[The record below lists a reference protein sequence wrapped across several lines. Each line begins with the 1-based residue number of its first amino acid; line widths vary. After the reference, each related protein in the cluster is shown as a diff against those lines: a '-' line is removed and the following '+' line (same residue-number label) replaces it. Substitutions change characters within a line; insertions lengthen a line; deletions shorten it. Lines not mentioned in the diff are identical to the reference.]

1 MPRFSRRM
9 TAGLRMP
16 RFVREHAG
24 IDHDLAQRADVFFLD
39 VAAEDQ
45 VGIGVRVQRAVVL
58 DLGFQLSRSPA
69 GIAEREDGVLRLGAL
84 RDRLQNIHRRG
95 QANSVVDLQRR
106 ILDEEIAR
114 MQHEAAAGLDRAA
127 FQHLHGLGVLRQLD
141 LIGLLDDVEL
151 HQQFGKV
158 DTAGPAVDDD
168 AHGAFG
174 VMRAEL
180 DHLALEARHLDSSTW
195 QRVGI
200 SAVRLLAGSRSGA
213 VLMGGVAFHLQP
225 GWKTYWLT
233 PGDSGVPPRFDFSKS
248 ENIEAVTVLWPAP
261 TKFDDG
267 AGGYSLGYHDQVVL
281 PLRIVAKNADKP
293 VTLRADINYAVCEKL
308 CIPVEAS
315 AELAIASVAST
326 EDSALFAALDTVPKP
341 ANVGD
346 PNPLTIRDVKREG
359 KSTVLV
365 DVAVPDTRAVDLFV
379 EGPTPDWALP
389 VPKLLERSP
398 PGVKRF
404 AFELEGLPPGTNP
417 EGAALKLTLVG
428 GDRAYEFNINLD

>member
-1 MPRFSRRM
+1 MVVIVPM
-9 TAGLRMP
+9 
-16 RFVREHAG
+16 
-24 IDHDLAQRADVFFLD
+24 RA
-39 VAAEDQ
+39 A
-45 VGIGVRVQRAVVL
+45 
-58 DLGFQLSRSPA
+58 LGF
-69 GIAEREDGVLRLGAL
+69 
-84 RDRLQNIHRRG
+84 
-95 QANSVVDLQRR
+95 
-106 ILDEEIAR
+106 
-114 MQHEAAAGLDRAA
+114 AAT
-127 FQHLHGLGVLRQLD
+127 
-141 LIGLLDDVEL
+141 LL
-151 HQQFGKV
+151 
-158 DTAGPAVDDD
+158 ASS
-168 AHGAFG
+168 
-174 VMRAEL
+174 
-180 DHLALEARHLDSSTW
+180 LALEARAQDASPW
-195 QRVGI
+195 QRDGH

-213 VLMGGVAFHLQP
+213 VLMGGIAFQLEP
-225 GWKTYWLT
+225 GWKTYWRT

-261 TKFDDG
+261 MKFDDG
-267 AGGYSLGYHDQVVL
+267 AGGYSLGYSNQVVL
-281 PLRIVAKNADKP
+281 PLRIVAKSADKP

-365 DVAVPDTRAVDLFV
+365 DVAVPDTRAVNLFV

-389 VPKLLERSP
+389 VPRLLERSP

-404 AFELEGLPPGTNP
+404 AFELDGLPPGTNP

>member
-1 MPRFSRRM
+1 M
-9 TAGLRMP
+9 
-16 RFVREHAG
+16 
-24 IDHDLAQRADVFFLD
+24 RA
-39 VAAEDQ
+39 A
-45 VGIGVRVQRAVVL
+45 
-58 DLGFQLSRSPA
+58 LGFAATLLASCLTIEARAQDASPW
-69 GIAEREDGVLRLGAL
+69 
-84 RDRLQNIHRRG
+84 
-95 QANSVVDLQRR
+95 QR
-106 ILDEEIAR
+106 
-114 MQHEAAAGLDRAA
+114 
-127 FQHLHGLGVLRQLD
+127 
-141 LIGLLDDVEL
+141 
-151 HQQFGKV
+151 
-158 DTAGPAVDDD
+158 D
-168 AHGAFG
+168 AH
-174 VMRAEL
+174 
-180 DHLALEARHLDSSTW
+180 
-195 QRVGI
+195 

-213 VLMGGVAFHLQP
+213 VLLAGIAFQLEP
-225 GWKTYWLT
+225 GWKTYWRT

-379 EGPTPDWALP
+379 EGPAPDWALP
-389 VPKLLERSP
+389 VPKLVKHSP

-404 AFELEGLPPGTNP
+404 TFELEGLPPGTNP